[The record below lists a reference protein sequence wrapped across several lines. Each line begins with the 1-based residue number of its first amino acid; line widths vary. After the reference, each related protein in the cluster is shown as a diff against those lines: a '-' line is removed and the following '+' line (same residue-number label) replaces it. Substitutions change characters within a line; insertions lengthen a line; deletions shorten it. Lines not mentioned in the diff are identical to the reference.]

1 MSGNTGRSAHGAL
14 KRAVLERLAR
24 YHMCLRDVGLWPD
37 AEFVSSAQIA
47 DHLGMNATQV
57 RKDLALIGVRGRPHV
72 GFDRA
77 EMVGA
82 IRSAVGLDSERRAVI
97 VGAGRL
103 GGAIAAYDGFREY
116 GLHVVAF
123 FDTDAAKIGSTAAG
137 RPVYPPSY
145 IARVVGE
152 ADADLAILTCPADA
166 AQSAADELIAAG
178 IRAIWNFAPA
188 AIAVPESVAV
198 RNEHIS
204 LGLAELLYH
213 LKA

>member
-1 MSGNTGRSAHGAL
+1 MSTTGSSPL

-24 YHMCLRDVGLWPD
+24 YYMCLRDTGPWPD

-47 DHLGMNATQV
+47 GHLDMNATQV

-72 GFDRA
+72 GFSRG
-77 EMVGA
+77 EMLAA
-82 IRSAVGLDSERRAVI
+82 IRSAVGLNGERRAVV

-103 GGAIAAYDGFREY
+103 GGAIAEYSGFREY
-116 GLHVVAF
+116 GLRIVAF
-123 FDTDAAKIGSTAAG
+123 FDSDAGKVGSTMAG
-137 RPVYPPSY
+137 CQVHAVADIP
-145 IARVVGE
+145 RVVRE
-152 ADADLAILTCPADA
+152 TSADLAILTCPAEA
-166 AQSAADELIAAG
+166 AQPCANALVAAG

-188 AIAVPESVAV
+188 AIAVPPAVAV

-213 LKA
+213 LRR

>member
-1 MSGNTGRSAHGAL
+1 MSTTGNGQL

-24 YHMCLRDVGLWPD
+24 YHMCLRDSGPWPD

-57 RKDLALIGVRGRPHV
+57 RKDLALAGVRGRPHV
-72 GFDRA
+72 GFSRA
-77 EMVGA
+77 QMLAA
-82 IRSAVGLDSERRAVI
+82 IRSAVGLSGERCAVV

-103 GGAIAAYDGFREY
+103 GGAIGEYSGFREY
-116 GLHVVAF
+116 GLRVVAF
-123 FDTDAAKIGSTAAG
+123 FDTDADKVGSTMAG
-137 RPVYPPSY
+137 SPVHAVAEIP
-145 IARVVGE
+145 RVVRE
-152 ADADLAILTCPADA
+152 TRADLAILTCPPEA
-166 AQSAADELIAAG
+166 AQSAADVLVGAG

-188 AIAVPESVAV
+188 AITVPDSVAV

-213 LKA
+213 LKH

>member
-1 MSGNTGRSAHGAL
+1 MKDRNGTSL

-24 YHMCLRDVGLWPD
+24 YHMCLRDQALWPD

-47 DHLGMNATQV
+47 DHLGMDATQV

-72 GFDRA
+72 GFGRP
-77 EMVGA
+77 EMLDA
-82 IRSAVGLDSERRAVI
+82 IRATIGLNGERRAVI

-116 GLHVVAF
+116 GLQVVAF
-123 FDTDAAKIGSTAAG
+123 FDTDPAKVGSAVAEL
-137 RPVYPPSY
+137 PVHPMSE
-145 IARVVGE
+145 IARVVRETG
-152 ADADLAILTCPADA
+152 ARLAILTCPADA
-166 AQSAADELIAAG
+166 AQSAADELVAAG
-178 IRAIWNFAPA
+178 IRAIWSFAPA
-188 AIAVPESVAV
+188 AITVPDSVAV

-213 LKA
+213 LKR